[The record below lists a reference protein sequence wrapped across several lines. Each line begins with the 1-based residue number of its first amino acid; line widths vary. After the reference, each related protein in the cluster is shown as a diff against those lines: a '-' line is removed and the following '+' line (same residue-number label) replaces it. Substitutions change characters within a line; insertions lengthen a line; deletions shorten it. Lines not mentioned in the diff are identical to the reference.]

1 MSHRFFNSS
10 LKKKKKNWVGGCW
23 SDAHKHTKQNGC
35 RPSCSNNTHTH
46 THMKKSSVG
55 VVREKCKKKKP
66 STFFAQHCLVIRHV
80 LSKFFVFGLFVFQK
94 WNTQLEVR
102 GGGIRTTNF
111 PTSLF
116 LLLLSASVALFL
128 IVAIVDRIGTT
139 RCAFLSPV
147 FVAELYKTLL
157 LHSEKSFVFSLGRI
171 CCFSTKMLPMFRLGG
186 YFHLKKKIKSVK
198 NDGEKWRK
206 QNKRKAVTVW

>member
-1 MSHRFFNSS
+1 MFFLSS
-10 LKKKKKNWVGGCW
+10 L
-23 SDAHKHTKQNGC
+23 
-35 RPSCSNNTHTH
+35 
-46 THMKKSSVG
+46 
-55 VVREKCKKKKP
+55 
-66 STFFAQHCLVIRHV
+66 CLVCLCSKNEIRN
-80 LSKFFVFGLFVFQK
+80 
-94 WNTQLEVR
+94 WNTQRREKEVK

-147 FVAELYKTLL
+147 FVAELYKTFLL
-157 LHSEKSFVFSLGRI
+157 LSEKSFVFSLGRI

-186 YFHLKKKIKSVK
+186 YFHLKKK
-198 NDGEKWRK
+198 
-206 QNKRKAVTVW
+206 